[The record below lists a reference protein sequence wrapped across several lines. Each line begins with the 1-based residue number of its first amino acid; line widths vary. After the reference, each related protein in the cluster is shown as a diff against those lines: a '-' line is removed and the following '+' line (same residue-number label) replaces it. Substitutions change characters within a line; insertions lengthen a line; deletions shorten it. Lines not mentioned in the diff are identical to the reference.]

1 MCFNHLQ
8 KFLDN
13 FCNFSTGGNGRQH
26 LSVVPPESEGYT
38 GSTIR
43 SASGGG
49 KTMLYIVPL
58 QEEFDLA
65 PLPHDAP
72 EFSLMP
78 KAECKSCFNVMPLQL
93 LALHIK
99 QCNAPKSD
107 TLSDSEPEVKKNKN
121 T

>member
-1 MCFNHLQ
+1 MCFNQLQ
-8 KFLDN
+8 KILDN
-13 FCNFSTGGNGRQH
+13 FRNFSTVGNGRRH

-38 GSTIR
+38 GSKIR

-58 QEEFDLA
+58 QEEFDLV
-65 PLPHDAP
+65 PLPHDVP

-78 KAECKSCFNVMPLQL
+78 KAECKSCFNVTPLQL
-93 LALHIK
+93 LALHVK

-107 TLSDSEPEVKKNKN
+107 TLSDFEPEVKKNKN

>member
-1 MCFNHLQ
+1 MFESAYP
-8 KFLDN
+8 KVKT
-13 FCNFSTGGNGRQH
+13 STGGWLLYKAAGMKTKTKLMHTVMHVSTSWH
-26 LSVVPPESEGYT
+26 LPVVPPESEGYT

-65 PLPHDAP
+65 PLSHDAP

-78 KAECKSCFNVMPLQL
+78 KA
-93 LALHIK
+93 
-99 QCNAPKSD
+99 
-107 TLSDSEPEVKKNKN
+107 
-121 T
+121 